1 MVANPSISHIYANYQ
16 HSLSTLLP
24 YYRRSTSSDR
34 SGCSPINSLEEEGK
48 FTQVLA
54 ELVETHRDTIPILA
68 RGFLE
73 SRKYISPQQV
83 TAFLDEH
90 LRARIGTRLIA
101 EQHIALH
108 HSSLSPNME
117 VGQRSTYN
125 GVIDT
130 ALRPADIINTCGN
143 FVAEICELKYG
154 IRPTWIIDGDPETS
168 FAYVPVHLEYICTEL
183 LKNAFRATVE
193 SGRGREPVV
202 VTIAAEP
209 EDEDQLAASVL
220 DQAMDEEGGGKGAP
234 GVTIRIRDRGGG
246 IQPGVLPDIWSY
258 SFSTFESDK
267 DDIPGGGAGV
277 NHPGGGSMGGM
288 DALNNVIG
296 GPGGFNSSIAG
307 LGYGLPLSRA
317 YAEYFGGGIAV
328 QSLFGWG
335 CDVYLRLKGVGHR

>member
-24 YYRRSTSSDR
+24 YYRRSTSNKN
-34 SGCSPINSLEEEGK
+34 CNPINTLEEEGR
-48 FTQVLA
+48 FTEVLA

-73 SRKYISPQQV
+73 SRKYISPAEV
-83 TAFLDEH
+83 TRFLDEH

-108 HSSLSPNME
+108 HSSLNPIE
-117 VGQRSTYN
+117 GQNKGSYN

-154 IRPTWIIDGDPETS
+154 VRPTWRIDGDPDTS

-193 SGRGREPVV
+193 SGRGKEPVV
-202 VTIAAEP
+202 ITIAAEP
-209 EDEDQLAASVL
+209 EEEDELAASVL
-220 DQAMDEEGGGKGAP
+220 DQAMTEGEGRRGAP

-246 IQPGVLPDIWSY
+246 IQPRVLPDIWSY
-258 SFSTFESDK
+258 SFSTFESED

-277 NHPGGGSMGGM
+277 NHPGGGSIGGM

-335 CDVYLRLKGVGHR
+335 CDVYLRLKGVGRG